1 MQASTAR
8 VPDSEKKDHIINII
22 EGSKDEK
29 EMINSDIFEQ
39 SEMVSQD
46 KEDKLR
52 T

>member
-22 EGSKDEK
+22 EGSRDEK
-29 EMINSDIFEQ
+29 EINSDIFEQ